1 MEKNGNAGVDN
12 LSTVGALLREIE
24 VEHIG
29 NEDGSAIG
37 AREELVAALCHY
49 HSSRFSF
56 GEALA
61 AYKGFFAKDGGGWV
75 AAAKV
80 IGKAIQRN
88 EKTIYRIVADYERA
102 SQLPDV
108 AIVELEARG
117 IDPAAKKNELIVD
130 AISAMPRS
138 EVESAPEKAVTTG
151 IEMGTKAKTDSK
163 ALKPIPTPASK
174 SARATKDLALVAPD
188 RGYPK
193 KEAYRTPDQWRS
205 WLSSEIDQAFRD
217 LPQGTGWQ
225 EILTVLEELMYDEW
239 NMLEPIN
246 LTLNPHPSAEWL
258 AEGSES
264 DCEEEVVA

>member
-151 IEMGTKAKTDSK
+151 VEVANKAKVDHKTLVAKS
-163 ALKPIPTPASK
+163 ANASK
-174 SARATKDLALVAPD
+174 PAEAPKPRRPHSYERACVSHSLAIVRPRNECEAISAHPRGCMGRGHDWVPLHQAPG
-188 RGYPK
+188 R
-193 KEAYRTPDQWRS
+193 W
-205 WLSSEIDQAFRD
+205 
-217 LPQGTGWQ
+217 
-225 EILTVLEELMYDEW
+225 
-239 NMLEPIN
+239 
-246 LTLNPHPSAEWL
+246 
-258 AEGSES
+258 
-264 DCEEEVVA
+264 